1 MTVLHSPNPLKIEQA
16 AEGYRYSI
24 EPFLLADFVRP
35 QPGCRI
41 LDVGTGCG
49 IIPLLL
55 MTYRTADE
63 IVAVEIQ
70 KSLYDIAVR
79 NISQNDALGKIRLI
93 HSDFIKVEPDAVDG
107 LFDLI
112 LSNPPYRKINT
123 GRRNASQE
131 KTVARHELAM
141 DLKSLAAKSNDLLKE
156 GGILVLA
163 YPPIRLAET
172 LEQLRAHR
180 LYPNRLRFVHGYES
194 AEFLVEAT
202 KERQVDCIVEPPLY
216 VYNKDGSYSSEMEE
230 IYASFNCSGRTNHV
244 EEKRNGSRAR

>member
-1 MTVLHSPNPLKIEQA
+1 MTALNSSSPLKIEQG

-70 KSLYDIAVR
+70 KSLYDTAVR

-93 HSDFIKVEPDAVDG
+93 HSDFIKVDPDAMDG
-107 LFDLI
+107 LFDII

-141 DLKSLAAKSNDLLKE
+141 DLKSLAAKSNNLLKE

-180 LYPNRLRFVHGYES
+180 FYPNRLRFAHGYES
-194 AEFLVEAT
+194 AEACVFLVEAT
-202 KERQVDCIVEPPLY
+202 KERQADCIVEPPLH
-216 VYNKDGSYSSEMEE
+216 VYNKDGSYSTEMEE

-244 EEKRNGSRAR
+244 EEK